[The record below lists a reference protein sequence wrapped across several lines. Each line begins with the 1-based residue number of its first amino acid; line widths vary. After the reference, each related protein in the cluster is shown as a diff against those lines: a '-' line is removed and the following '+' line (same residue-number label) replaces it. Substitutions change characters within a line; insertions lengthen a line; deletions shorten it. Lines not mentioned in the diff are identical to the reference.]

1 MSMAPQLKG
10 LAAPGGAQRACII
23 RRPLPHSDRENSLQD
38 WLQRLRDKTA
48 KAAVIRRIIRIELDD
63 LGDHK
68 RVGDGVSELR
78 IDVGPGYR
86 VYFGVMGK
94 TVVVLLTAGD
104 KSSQERDIA
113 RAKAYWKDHQK
124 RYDQG

>member
-1 MSMAPQLKG
+1 MTLSVVHYRTATGKIPY
-10 LAAPGGAQRACII
+10 
-23 RRPLPHSDRENSLQD
+23 QD

-68 RVGDGVSELR
+68 RVGEGVSELR

-86 VYFGVMGK
+86 VYFGLMGK

-113 RAKAYWKDHQK
+113 RARA
-124 RYDQG
+124 

>member
-1 MSMAPQLKG
+1 MILSVVHYRTATGKIPY
-10 LAAPGGAQRACII
+10 
-23 RRPLPHSDRENSLQD
+23 QD

-68 RVGDGVSELR
+68 RVGEGVSELR
-78 IDVGPGYR
+78 LDVGPGYR

-113 RAKAYWKDHQK
+113 RAKAYWKDYQK
-124 RYDQG
+124 CYDQG

>member
-1 MSMAPQLKG
+1 MTLSVVHYRTATGKIPY
-10 LAAPGGAQRACII
+10 
-23 RRPLPHSDRENSLQD
+23 QD

-113 RAKAYWKDHQK
+113 RAKGYWKDYQK
-124 RYDQG
+124 RYD

>member
-1 MSMAPQLKG
+1 MILSVVHYRTATGKIPY
-10 LAAPGGAQRACII
+10 
-23 RRPLPHSDRENSLQD
+23 QD

-68 RVGDGVSELR
+68 RVSDGVSELR

-86 VYFGVMGK
+86 V
-94 TVVVLLTAGD
+94 
-104 KSSQERDIA
+104 
-113 RAKAYWKDHQK
+113 
-124 RYDQG
+124 

>member
-1 MSMAPQLKG
+1 MMLSVAHYRTATGKIPY
-10 LAAPGGAQRACII
+10 
-23 RRPLPHSDRENSLQD
+23 QD

-68 RVGDGVSELR
+68 RVSDGVSELR

-86 VYFGVMGK
+86 V
-94 TVVVLLTAGD
+94 
-104 KSSQERDIA
+104 
-113 RAKAYWKDHQK
+113 
-124 RYDQG
+124 